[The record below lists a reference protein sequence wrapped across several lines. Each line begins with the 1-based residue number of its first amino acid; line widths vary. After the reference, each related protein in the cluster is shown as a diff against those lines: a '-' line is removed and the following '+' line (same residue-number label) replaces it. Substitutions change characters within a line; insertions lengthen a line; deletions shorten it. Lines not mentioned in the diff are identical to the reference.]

1 MIFAHRIKTRSRRE
15 FVEITEQVGAD
26 ITAAGVEEGI
36 CLVFVT
42 HTTAAV
48 TINENADPTVPRDIL
63 DKLARLVPAHDGY
76 RHLEGNSDAHIQSS
90 LLGVSLTLPIVQGRP
105 LLGTWQGIFLVELD
119 GPRTRTFQVKVL
131 AG

>member
-1 MIFAHRIKTRSRRE
+1 MIFAHRIRTGSRRE
-15 FVEITEQVGAD
+15 FVEITEQVQAD
-26 ITAAGVEEGI
+26 IVAAGIDEGL

-63 DKLARLVPAHDGY
+63 DKLARLVPPDDGY
-76 RHLEGNSDAHIQSS
+76 HHLEGNSDAHIQSS
-90 LLGVSLTLPIVQGRP
+90 LFGASLTLPVTGGRP
-105 LLGTWQGIFLVELD
+105 VLGTWQGIFLVELD
-119 GPRTRTFQVKVL
+119 GPRTRTVQVKVM